1 MKKHTFLTKV
11 MAGGLVTV
19 TLLGVAFAAGQ
30 QGTQSDPLVTLS
42 YLTQK
47 ATPEIMTQVDTKL
60 TEREAALKKELD
72 QAVQDYTK
80 AVEDKLAQAGGGS
93 GQSVSFAVVDV
104 AAGQKLTA
112 GIGCEIMLRVGS
124 AVCFTDTAPGFID
137 MTDGG
142 TLENG
147 QALVKNHLY
156 MATIEGRGFT
166 AQNAVKVLVR
176 GSYTIG

>member
-1 MKKHTFLTKV
+1 MKKHTLLTKV

-47 ATPEIMTQVDTKL
+47 ATPEIMTQVESKL
-60 TEREAALKKELD
+60 TERETALKKELD
-72 QAVQDYTK
+72 QAIQDYTK
-80 AVEDKLAQAGGGS
+80 AMEDKLAQAGGSS
-93 GQSVSFAVVDV
+93 GQSAAFAVVDV

-112 GIGCEIMLRVGS
+112 GIGCEIMLPVGS

-176 GSYTIG
+176 GSYTIS

>member
-47 ATPEIMTQVDTKL
+47 ATPEIMNQVETKL

-72 QAVQDYTK
+72 QAIQDYTK
-80 AVEDKLAQAGGGS
+80 AVEDKLAQAGGS
-93 GQSVSFAVVDV
+93 GQPAAFAVVDV

-112 GIGCEIMLRVGS
+112 GVGCEIMLRVGS
-124 AVCFTDTAPGFID
+124 AVCFTDTAPGLID

-176 GSYTIG
+176 GSYTVS

>member
-1 MKKHTFLTKV
+1 
-11 MAGGLVTV
+11 
-19 TLLGVAFAAGQ
+19 
-30 QGTQSDPLVTLS
+30 
-42 YLTQK
+42 
-47 ATPEIMTQVDTKL
+47 
-60 TEREAALKKELD
+60 
-72 QAVQDYTK
+72 
-80 AVEDKLAQAGGGS
+80 
-93 GQSVSFAVVDV
+93 
-104 AAGQKLTA
+104 
-112 GIGCEIMLRVGS
+112 MLRVGS

-176 GSYTIG
+176 GSYTIS

>member
-1 MKKHTFLTKV
+1 MKKHTLLTKV

-47 ATPEIMTQVDTKL
+47 ATPEIMTQVESKL
-60 TEREAALKKELD
+60 TERETALKKELD
-72 QAVQDYTK
+72 QAIQDYTK
-80 AVEDKLAQAGGGS
+80 AMEDKLAQAGGSS
-93 GQSVSFAVVDV
+93 GQSAAFAV
-104 AAGQKLTA
+104 TA

-176 GSYTIG
+176 GSYTIS

>member
-1 MKKHTFLTKV
+1 MKKHTLLTKV

-47 ATPEIMTQVDTKL
+47 ATPEIMTQVETKL

-72 QAVQDYTK
+72 QAIQDYTK
-80 AVEDKLAQAGGGS
+80 AVEDKLAQAGGS
-93 GQSVSFAVVDV
+93 GQPAAFAVVDV

-112 GIGCEIMLRVGS
+112 GVGCEIMLRVGS
-124 AVCFTDTAPGFID
+124 AVCFTDTAPGLID

-176 GSYTIG
+176 GSYTVS

>member
-1 MKKHTFLTKV
+1 MKKHTLLTKV

-47 ATPEIMTQVDTKL
+47 ATPEIMNQVETKL

-72 QAVQDYTK
+72 QAIQDYTK
-80 AVEDKLAQAGGGS
+80 AVEDKLAQAGGS
-93 GQSVSFAVVDV
+93 GQPAAFAVVDV

-112 GIGCEIMLRVGS
+112 GVGCEIMLRVGS
-124 AVCFTDTAPGFID
+124 AVCFTDTAPGLID

-176 GSYTIG
+176 GSYTVS